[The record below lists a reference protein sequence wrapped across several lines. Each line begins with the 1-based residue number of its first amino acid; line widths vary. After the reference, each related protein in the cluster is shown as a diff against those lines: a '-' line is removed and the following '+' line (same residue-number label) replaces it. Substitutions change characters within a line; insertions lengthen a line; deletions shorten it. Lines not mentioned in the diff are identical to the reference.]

1 MLDLINKNILVLGL
15 KKSGLGAIRLLKTIQ
30 TNIFISDKNLD
41 LEIEGTITLNYEE
54 VINYLSNIDIIVK
67 SPGIPSD
74 NVIIKSAIKRNIII
88 ISEIEL
94 AYHFLDNNKVIVGIT
109 GTNGKT
115 TTTKLVT
122 EILQAS
128 NISCVSCGNIGNPF
142 SDCIL
147 DYPHVDVY
155 ILELSSFQLEH
166 IIYFKPHICIILNL
180 NKAHLDYH
188 KSFKKYLQAK
198 LNILKNHHQ
207 EMILIY
213 NYDDKL
219 VRNKVR
225 SILCQKYCFSLSSK
239 RNVYLIKDEIMY
251 NGYSIINKADI
262 KLKGNHNLSN
272 LLAAT
277 LTAKI
282 FYIENQ
288 IIKNTLTTFTNLPHR
303 LEFVAKVD
311 GVSYYN
317 DSKATNIEATLSA
330 LNTFQKP
337 VIIILG
343 GVDRKQKFTKII
355 KHQMVKFIIGIGETK
370 EKILRLANKYQKP
383 CVIKEN
389 LLMAFNL
396 AKHIAKANDIVLL
409 SPASASFDEFNNYEE
424 RGNYFKKLI
433 KNLQKDE

>member
-1 MLDLINKNILVLGL
+1 M
-15 KKSGLGAIRLLKTIQ
+15 
-30 TNIFISDKNLD
+30 
-41 LEIEGTITLNYEE
+41 
-54 VINYLSNIDIIVK
+54 
-67 SPGIPSD
+67 
-74 NVIIKSAIKRNIII
+74 
-88 ISEIEL
+88 
-94 AYHFLDNNKVIVGIT
+94 
-109 GTNGKT
+109 
-115 TTTKLVT
+115 
-122 EILQAS
+122 
-128 NISCVSCGNIGNPF
+128 
-142 SDCIL
+142 
-147 DYPHVDVY
+147 
-155 ILELSSFQLEH
+155 
-166 IIYFKPHICIILNL
+166 
-180 NKAHLDYH
+180 
-188 KSFKKYLQAK
+188 
-198 LNILKNHHQ
+198 
-207 EMILIY
+207 
-213 NYDDKL
+213 
-219 VRNKVR
+219 
-225 SILCQKYCFSLSSK
+225 
-239 RNVYLIKDEIMY
+239 
-251 NGYSIINKADI
+251 
-262 KLKGNHNLSN
+262 
-272 LLAAT
+272 AAT
-277 LTAKI
+277 LAAKI

-433 KNLQKDE
+433 KKIEKDE

>member
-15 KKSGLGAIRLLKTIQ
+15 KKSGQGTIRLLKTIK
-30 TNIFISDKNLD
+30 TNIFISDKNLN
-41 LEIEGTITLNYEE
+41 LEIEGVTTLKYDEL
-54 VINYLSNIDIIVK
+54 IKHLDYIDIIVK
-67 SPGIPSD
+67 SPGIPSS
-74 NVIIKSAIKRNIII
+74 NKIIKSAIKRKITV

-94 AYHFLDNNKVIVGIT
+94 AYHFLDKNKVIVGIT

-128 NISCVSCGNIGNPF
+128 NISCVSGGNIGIPF

-166 IIYFKPHICIILNL
+166 IIYFQPHICLVLNL
-180 NKAHLDYH
+180 DKAHLDYH
-188 KSFKKYLQAK
+188 KSFNKYLQAK
-198 LNILKNHHQ
+198 LNIVKNYHQ

-219 VRNKVR
+219 LRKKVKN
-225 SILCQKYCFSLSSK
+225 IPCQKYCFSLTSK
-239 RNVYLIKDEIMY
+239 KNVYLKQDEIRY
-251 NGYSIINKADI
+251 NGYSIININEI
-262 KLKGNHNLSN
+262 KLKGKHNLSN
-272 LLAAT
+272 VLAAT
-277 LTAKI
+277 LTAKT

-288 IIKNTLTTFTNLPHR
+288 IIKNTLTTFTSLPHR
-303 LEFVAKVD
+303 LEFVDKVD

-330 LNTFQKP
+330 LNTFSKP

-355 KHQMVKFIIGIGETK
+355 KHKMVKFIIGVGETK
-370 EKILRLANKYQKP
+370 EKILKLANKYQKP

-389 LLMAFNL
+389 LLMAFNI
-396 AKHIAKANDIVLL
+396 AKHIAKTDDIVLL
-409 SPASASFDEFNNYEE
+409 SPASASYDEFASFEE
-424 RGNYFKKLI
+424 RGNYFKKLV
-433 KNLQKDE
+433 KNLKNFV